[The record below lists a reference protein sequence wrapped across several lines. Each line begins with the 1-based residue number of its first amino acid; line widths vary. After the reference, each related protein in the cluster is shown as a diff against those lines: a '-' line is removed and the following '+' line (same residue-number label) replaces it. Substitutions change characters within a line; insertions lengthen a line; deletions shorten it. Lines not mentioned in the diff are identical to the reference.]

1 MKLSSH
7 SHISVLLL
15 TAILASCSGGGNADS
30 QSLSSAPGQSQPDA
44 GDKIPI
50 VTVMELQPANFY
62 HEIVSNGRLSSARK
76 VDVNFDRTEVI
87 AEVLVHN
94 GQHVSAGQPLAR
106 LDCTKL
112 RNSLA
117 KDRTAVA
124 QAQLELKDVLIGQ
137 GYDPDRLDDIP
148 EETMRLARL
157 RSGLEQA
164 ELTLAD
170 TERDLDRSTL
180 TSPIAGVV
188 ANLTTS
194 PHNTANMSEPFCTI
208 IDNGTLRVG
217 FSILESEL
225 HLVKPGDPIDIA
237 PYSTADVTRGHIAEI
252 NPTIDDN
259 GMVKVWADVSGRG
272 PLLDG
277 MNVRVT
283 VKRLLDHTLV
293 VPKSAVVLRTGRQVV
308 FTLEGDKACWN
319 YVTTG
324 LENLDNYTITEGLEA
339 GAKVIISGNENL
351 AHEATV
357 KIDN

>member
-1 MKLSSH
+1 MKQSI
-7 SHISVLLL
+7 HISIVLL
-15 TAILASCSGGGNADS
+15 AGVLASCSGGDTES
-30 QSLSSAPGQSQPDA
+30 KPLSSAPAQSQPDA
-44 GDKIPI
+44 GDNIPV

-76 VDVNFDRTEVI
+76 VDVNFDRTETISEIMVR
-87 AEVLVHN
+87 N

-106 LDCTKL
+106 LDCAKL
-112 RNSLA
+112 KNTLA

-137 GYDPDRLDDIP
+137 GYDPDRTDEIP

-188 ANLTTS
+188 ANLTIS
-194 PHNTANMSEPFCTI
+194 PHNTSNQSEPFCSI
-208 IDNGTLRVG
+208 IDNSTLRVG
-217 FSILESEL
+217 FNILESEL

-237 PYSTADVTRGHIAEI
+237 PYSTTDVTQGRIAEI

-259 GMVKVWADVSGRG
+259 GMVKVWADVNGRG
-272 PLLDG
+272 SLLDG

-283 VKRLLDHTLV
+283 VKRLLEHTLV

-308 FTLEGDKACWN
+308 FTLEGDKAHWN

-339 GAKVIISGNENL
+339 GANVIISGNENL

-357 KIDN
+357 KIEN